1 MATITSANNNS
12 YKNSPRR
19 SYISV
24 AAFNADFFTYTTS
37 MDANYVTQGTLTAVS
52 GATAANC
59 PKGRVLRENGRKL
72 YPSAN
77 PGVTT
82 YLVGVFDDKT
92 FLNGFIDPNSPVFAL
107 YNTDKPVYME
117 NGIDPGPGGLTDK
130 GAPVFTNSI
139 VEAGTTITAGTGVI
153 ATTGQIRVSTIPST
167 ITISGVSGTGTL
179 NASLGQLFYVELT
192 GSGSPVLDATAT
204 PPVGAVVYVRIY
216 NSTGS
221 SLTLTLGANIRE
233 IASPSG
239 LASAAGKTYIIT
251 FISNGTDLLEVSRT
265 GALV

>member
-12 YKNSPRR
+12 FKNSPRR

-37 MDANYVTQGTLTAVS
+37 MNANYVTTGTLSAVS

-77 PGVTT
+77 PGITT
-82 YLVGVFDDKT
+82 YMVGVFDDKT

-107 YNTDKPVYME
+107 YNTDKPVYMD

-130 GAPVFTNSI
+130 GAPVYTNSS
-139 VEAGTTITAGTGVI
+139 VEAGTTITAGGSI
-153 ATTGQIRVSTIPST
+153 AASTVTAST
-167 ITISGVSGTGTL
+167 AVSGTATI
-179 NASLGQLFYVELT
+179 NPALGNVFT
-192 GSGSPVLDATAT
+192 FTAT
-204 PPVGAVVYVRIY
+204 LSGGLTLAASSTPPGQIIYVLFTNGGGQTLTAGTNVGL
-216 NSTGS
+216 NGNT
-221 SLTLTLGANIRE
+221 SLTNGKRCNIC
-233 IASPSG
+233 
-239 LASAAGKTYIIT
+239 LV
-251 FISNGTDLLEVSRT
+251 SNGTLFVEVSRLIFT
-265 GALV
+265 